1 MFYGWPMGVG
11 FVYYY
16 TVGGKSAQEAIIEA
30 AKIPAFIFIARNLL
44 PLIEIWPSRIT
55 AGGQFVRGMGP
66 LRFAGAVGAGYLLGA
81 VVGWG
86 ISRAVFGKEGGD
98 DFIDFVIDP
107 MAAPG
112 KLVGAVGD
120 AQWTETPKEIADF
133 VVPPSMRN
141 PVAMKV
147 VRAAGP
153 SVTKIVRAYP
163 RRHNPTGLSVPT
175 YSDFKRG
182 LKLLNLS

>member
-1 MFYGWPMGVG
+1 MFLGWPLGVG

-44 PLIEIWPSRIT
+44 PLIEIWPTRFT
-55 AGGQFVRGMGP
+55 KGGQLVRGLGP
-66 LRFAGAVGAGYLLGA
+66 LRFAGAVGAGYLLGV

-107 MAAPG
+107 VAAPG
-112 KLVGAVGD
+112 KLVGALGD
-120 AQWTETPKEIADF
+120 VPWTETPKEIVGF
-133 VVPPSMRN
+133 VLPPSMR
-141 PVAMKV
+141 
-147 VRAAGP
+147 AAP
-153 SVTKIVRAYP
+153 AQAVHKSVTKIVRST
-163 RRHNPTGLSVPT
+163 RRHNPTFGPGVTVPT
-175 YSDFKRG
+175 YDDFAKFG
-182 LKLLNLS
+182 KFLNLS